1 MKHFKPSLVLLLVC
15 ALCAPVAALAQDE
28 LMTLNS
34 KAMGPHERPLVVFTH
49 GKHSANIECQTCHHD
64 FDQYFNLKSSEGMLC
79 SECHKVVPDAKN
91 KVSLTAAFH
100 KQCKDCHNKAAIKGN
115 PKGPVMC
122 GDCHVSAERL
132 PTVLPEAQGLAKPKA
147 K

>member
-1 MKHFKPSLVLLLVC
+1 MKHIKPSLALLLVG
-15 ALCAPVAALAQDE
+15 ALCVPLAALAQDD
-28 LMTLNS
+28 LMSLNS

-49 GKHSANIECQTCHHD
+49 NKHSANIECQTCHHD
-64 FDQYFNLKSSEGMLC
+64 FDQYFNHKSSEGLLC

-91 KVSLTAAFH
+91 KVSLTTAFH

-122 GDCHVSAERL
+122 GDCHVNTERL
-132 PTVLPEAQGLAKPKA
+132 PEVRSKAKSMAKPKD

>member
-1 MKHFKPSLVLLLVC
+1 MKQFKPVLILLLAC
-15 ALCAPVAALAQDE
+15 ALCTPLAVLAQDD

-34 KAMGPHERPLVVFTH
+34 KARGPHERPLVVFTH
-49 GKHSANIECQTCHHD
+49 GKHSANIECLTCHHD
-64 FDQYFNLKSSEGMLC
+64 FDKYFNLKSSEGMLC

-100 KQCKDCHNKAAIKGN
+100 KQCKDCHNKAAVKGN
-115 PKGPVMC
+115 PNGPVMC
-122 GDCHVSAERL
+122 GDCHVVDDRL
-132 PTVLPEAQGLAKPKA
+132 ATVLPEAKNLKKA